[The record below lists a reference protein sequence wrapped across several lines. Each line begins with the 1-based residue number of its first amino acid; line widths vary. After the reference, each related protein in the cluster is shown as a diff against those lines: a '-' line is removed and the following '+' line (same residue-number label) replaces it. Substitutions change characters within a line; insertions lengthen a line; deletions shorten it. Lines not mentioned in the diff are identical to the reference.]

1 MAHIEYVDEP
11 GYCADV
17 RGARGTLSNILR
29 IHGIEPE
36 IGRAHLALFKAVM
49 FGPSDVTR
57 LEREAIAVAV
67 SAANGCH
74 Y

>member
-1 MAHIEYVDEP
+1 MAYIDYVDES
-11 GYCADV
+11 GYASEV
-17 RGARGTLSNILR
+17 KGARGALSNILR

-36 IGRAHLALFKAVM
+36 IGRGHLALYRTIM
-49 FGPSDVTR
+49 FGASTVTR